1 MKRNLSF
8 LLLIPFLLSGLIF
21 AQGNS
26 AAGFEKIKSLA
37 GEWEGKGHDDQMTSV
52 SYEVISGGSAVME
65 VLNEGED
72 DNMVTVYHLDGDKL
86 IMTHYCSSGNQPRM
100 KAEMI
105 DDNNINFSF
114 TNATNLAK
122 TSDGHMYKLNFNFDD
137 NNNFSQIWT
146 WIEDGKEMPAAFNWK
161 RKN

>member
-146 WIEDGKEMPAAFNWK
+146 WIEDGKEMPATFSWK